1 MYCGIDSVP
10 ASLVSHESW
19 QGLIRAQNPPKAD
32 RLLFTS
38 VLIPYKM
45 VSFTTVAMLFH
56 VQRQTLP
63 AGQYVTDEDMRY
75 VVDCIREAIVK

>member
-1 MYCGIDSVP
+1 
-10 ASLVSHESW
+10 
-19 QGLIRAQNPPKAD
+19 
-32 RLLFTS
+32 
-38 VLIPYKM
+38 M